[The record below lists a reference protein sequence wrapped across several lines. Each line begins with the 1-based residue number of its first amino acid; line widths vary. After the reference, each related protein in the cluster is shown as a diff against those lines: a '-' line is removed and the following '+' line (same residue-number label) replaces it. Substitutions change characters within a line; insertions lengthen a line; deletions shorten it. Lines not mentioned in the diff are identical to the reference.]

1 MTFLD
6 KTSDNRIN
14 SISVLAKM
22 KASEYLF
29 LIRKAYNNRGGIEG
43 QREPLRS
50 KSAMRIR
57 NRMVNDIKQKGVIP
71 PVVVGIRLAQDKY
84 NTLNICDTD
93 SLQAFIN
100 ELEDDTLSV
109 IDGMQ
114 RTTALLEVEEETLQ
128 DYDVRVEFWISTSS
142 NSLIYR
148 MLVLNTGQIPWA
160 LKRQLNVVFAQI
172 KQELQKK
179 IPDLQLIG
187 TDDRQRRKVA
197 GQYQANDV
205 IELFILFG
213 TKRVSTDLQAEL
225 AEEFSRLD
233 LVDSS
238 RNVDFMETF
247 IMVMDM
253 LIKFDKAFANL
264 DKDLSGIKLGKFKD
278 GFSIFSKQP
287 TRAGFVAAA
296 AQYIY
301 GIPGIQYSHDQQRER
316 HDVYFNIMNSIVEAM
331 PTEQASLS
339 TFIDLPT
346 LDERLGKRTTGIGEY
361 YRNFFL
367 AAFKTLIEE
376 SKDAPLQTMT
386 PCWVKY

>member
-1 MTFLD
+1 MIFLD
-6 KTSDNRIN
+6 NTSDNRIN

-22 KASEYLF
+22 KASEYLN
-29 LIRKAYNNRGGIEG
+29 LIGKAYKNRGGIEG
-43 QREPLRS
+43 QRDPLRS

-57 NRMVNDIKQKGVIP
+57 ARMVNDIKQKGVIP

-84 NTLNICDTD
+84 ETLKICNTD
-93 SLQAFIN
+93 SLQSFIDGLGDN
-100 ELEDDTLSV
+100 ALSV

-142 NSLIYR
+142 NSLVYR

-172 KQELQKK
+172 KQELQEK
-179 IPDLQLIG
+179 IPDLQLID
-187 TDDRQRRKVA
+187 TDDHQRRKVA

-205 IELFILFG
+205 IELFLLFG

-233 LVDSS
+233 LVDST

-247 IMVMDM
+247 IMVMNM
-253 LIKFDKAFANL
+253 LIKFDKAFSNL
-264 DKDLSGIKLGKFKD
+264 DKDLSGIELGKFKD
-278 GFSIFSKQP
+278 GFSVFSKQP
-287 TRAGFVAAA
+287 ARAGFVAAA

-301 GIPGIQYSHDQQRER
+301 GIPGMQNTHEQQQERRES
-316 HDVYFNIMNSIVEAM
+316 YFATMNRIADAI
-331 PTEQASLS
+331 PTEQQALS
-339 TFIDLPT
+339 DFIDLST

-376 SKDAPLQTMT
+376 SKDASLQTMT